1 MKSIMIGEK
10 KMKKALAI
18 ILSICFVLCLTAC
31 NKEETSSEN
40 QIGEPIH
47 THNFSNATCIQPKMC
62 SFGAVEGEP
71 INHELVNGLCKYCS
85 QAIIINP
92 KNIDFS
98 HKFEIY
104 KTYSGEETY
113 YQDLLYTYIDFNEKY
128 FNEDFY
134 DKVTWS
140 VEKTSANF
148 LEYQNNLYSLE
159 GHSGYK
165 FNYEITDEKILITF
179 LAKPE
184 LELHLQAYSNGTIR
198 VLQTSKLSKLE
209 KDDILK

>member
-1 MKSIMIGEK
+1 MIGEK

>member
-1 MKSIMIGEK
+1 MKSIMIGEN
-10 KMKKALAI
+10 KMEKVLTI
-18 ILSICFVLCLTAC
+18 ILSICFMLCLTAC

-62 SFGAVEGEP
+62 SCGAVEGEP
-71 INHELVNGLCKYCS
+71 INHELVNGLCKNCG
-85 QAIIINP
+85 QAIIVNP

-98 HKFEIY
+98 HRFEIY

-113 YQDLLYTYIDFNEKY
+113 YQDLLHTYIDFTVKK
-128 FNEDFY
+128 FNESFY
-134 DKVTWS
+134 DKVYT
-140 VEKTSANF
+140 EKANPHF
-148 LEYQNNLYSLE
+148 LEYQNNLYSCE
-159 GHSGYK
+159 GSSGYK
-165 FNYEITDEKILITF
+165 FDYEITNEKIIITF

-184 LELHLQAYSNGTIR
+184 LELHLQAYSDGTLK

-209 KDDILK
+209 KDDILQ